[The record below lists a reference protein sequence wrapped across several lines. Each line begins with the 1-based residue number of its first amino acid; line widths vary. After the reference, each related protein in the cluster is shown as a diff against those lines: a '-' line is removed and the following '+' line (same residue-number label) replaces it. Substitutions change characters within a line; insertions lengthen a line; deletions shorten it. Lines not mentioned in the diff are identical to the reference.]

1 MIDYLKGQVAFIE
14 ADYAVIEVND
24 IGYRVFSPN
33 PYALQAMPQPVTVH
47 IHYHAREDATLLF
60 GFESRQQK
68 ALFRK
73 FLDVSG
79 IGPKVAL
86 GMLSAGKPEQLVAAI
101 QQDNLTYLTKL
112 PGIGKKTAQRIVLD
126 LKDKLDGIG
135 IDLHGG
141 VLSSFTLQ
149 YEDAPNEPIAE
160 GRAWKEAKDG
170 LKALGYT
177 ETELDR
183 AWQVLQHEVNADE
196 QVDQLMKKA
205 LQQLFKG

>member
-1 MIDYLKGQVAFIE
+1 MIDYLKGQIAFIE

-33 PYALQAMPQPVTVH
+33 PYALQAMPQPATVH
-47 IHYHAREDATLLF
+47 IHYHTREDATLLF

-73 FLDVSG
+73 LLDVSG

-126 LKDKLDGIG
+126 LKDKLDNIG
-135 IDLHGG
+135 IDMFGG
-141 VLSSFTLQ
+141 ELSSFTLQ
-149 YEDAPNEPIAE
+149 YEDAPHEAIAE

-177 ETELDR
+177 ETELNR
-183 AWQVLQHEVNADE
+183 AWQVLQHEVAADE

>member
-1 MIDYLKGQVAFIE
+1 MIDYLKGHVAYIE

-47 IHYHAREDATLLF
+47 IHYHTREDATLLF
-60 GFESRQQK
+60 GFETRQQK

-135 IDLHGG
+135 IDLNGG
-141 VLSSFTLQ
+141 ALSSFTLQ

-183 AWQVLQHEVNADE
+183 AWQVLQHEVNTDE

>member
-1 MIDYLKGQVAFIE
+1 MIDYLKGTITHVE
-14 ADYAVIEVND
+14 ADYAVIEVRD

-33 PYALQAMPQPVTVH
+33 PYALGAKPQPIIVH
-47 IHYHAREDATLLF
+47 THYHVREDATLLF
-60 GFESRQQK
+60 GFESREQK

-73 FLDVSG
+73 LLDVSG

-86 GMLSAGKPEQLVAAI
+86 AMLSTGTPEQLVAAI

-112 PGIGKKTAQRIVLD
+112 PGIGKKTAQRILLD
-126 LKDKLDGIG
+126 LKDKLGDIG
-135 IDLHGG
+135 IDPFSGSAG
-141 VLSSFTLQ
+141 QFALQ
-149 YEDAPNEPIAE
+149 YEDAPHEPLAD
-160 GRAWKEAKDG
+160 GKAWREAKDG

-177 ETELDR
+177 DAELDKV
-183 AWQVLQHEVNADE
+183 WQVLQHQVAVDE

>member
-1 MIDYLKGQVAFIE
+1 MIDYLKGTVAFVE
-14 ADYAVIEVND
+14 ADYAVVEVRD

-33 PYALQAMPQPVTVH
+33 PYALQAMPQPATVH
-47 IHYHAREDATLLF
+47 IHYHVREDATLLF
-60 GFESRQQK
+60 GFESREQK

-73 FLDVSG
+73 LLDVSG

-86 GMLSAGKPEQLVAAI
+86 AMLSSGKPEQLVAAI
-101 QQDNLTYLTKL
+101 QQDNLSYLTKL
-112 PGIGKKTAQRIVLD
+112 PGVGKKTAQRIVLD
-126 LKDKLDGIG
+126 LKDKLGDIG
-135 IDLHGG
+135 FDL
-141 VLSSFTLQ
+141 LASSQGNFTLQ

-160 GRAWKEAKDG
+160 GKAWREAKDG

-183 AWQVLQHEVNADE
+183 AWQVLQHQVSSDE
-196 QVDQLMKKA
+196 QVDLLMKKA

>member
-1 MIDYLKGQVAFIE
+1 MIDYLKGTVAYVE
-14 ADYAVIEVND
+14 ADYAVVEVND

-33 PYALQAMPQPVTVH
+33 PYALQAKQQPIMVH
-47 IHYHAREDATLLF
+47 THYHVREDATLLF
-60 GFESRQQK
+60 GFETREQK

-73 FLDVSG
+73 LLDVTG

-86 GMLSAGKPEQLVAAI
+86 AMLSTGTPEQLVAAI
-101 QQDNLTYLTKL
+101 QQDNVTYLTKL
-112 PGIGKKTAQRIVLD
+112 PGVGKKTAQRILLD
-126 LKDKLDGIG
+126 LKDKLDHIG
-135 IDLHGG
+135 IDPFSGSAG
-141 VLSSFTLQ
+141 FSLQ

-177 ETELDR
+177 ETELDK
-183 AWQVLQHEVNADE
+183 AWQVLQHQVAVDE